1 MKTNML
7 LFPMVCC
14 IPLLS
19 CTSPQQPESKLNI
32 KPHYSI
38 NETSNSAEAFY
49 QLGRYYQGQQRL
61 EQAATA
67 YRKAVAADGAFA
79 EAHNGLGVIY
89 AMQGHY
95 PDAVTEFKSAIS
107 QVPGTARFYNNLG
120 HALYLQGNHA
130 ESVSVLE
137 KAARLDPDNPRVKR
151 NLELARTSANA
162 QPAANVTMTAQPTAP
177 VQTPPVPTTQTTSL
191 PPESPAATPAD
202 TRPSQ
207 PETKPDTRATSLEK
221 TRPFRLEISN
231 GNGITGFARKMRSYL
246 EEQGLSTARLT
257 NQKPFRIEVSQ
268 IQYRQGYL
276 EEALRVKSGLPSD
289 LPVIQSTQL
298 RHDIHARL
306 LLGKDMTS
314 RISEGKKAKPN

>member
-19 CTSPQQPESKLNI
+19 CTSPQPPESKLNI

-67 YRKAVAADGAFA
+67 YRKALAADNTFA
-79 EAHNGLGVIY
+79 EAHNSLGVIH
-89 AMQGHY
+89 ATQGNL
-95 PDAVTEFKSAIS
+95 PSAVTEFKLAIS
-107 QVPGTARFYNNLG
+107 QAPGIARFHNNLG
-120 HALYLQGNHA
+120 HAFYLQGNHTEA
-130 ESVSVLE
+130 VSALES
-137 KAARLDPDNPRVKR
+137 AARLDPDNPRVKR
-151 NLELARTSANA
+151 NLELARARANA
-162 QPAANVTMTAQPTAP
+162 QPAPDVAITPPPKAP
-177 VQTPPVPTTQTTSL
+177 VQNQPPAPQTTPL
-191 PPESPAATPAD
+191 PPESPAATPSAM
-202 TRPSQ
+202 PSSQ
-207 PETKPDTRATSLEK
+207 PEAKPDTRANSPVTA
-221 TRPFRLEISN
+221 RPFRLEIAN
-231 GNGITGFARKMRSYL
+231 GNGITGFAKKMRGHL

-257 NQKPFRIEVSQ
+257 NQKPFRIEISQ

-276 EEALRVKSGLPSD
+276 DEALRVKSGLPGD
-289 LPVIQSTQL
+289 LPVIQSDKL

-306 LLGKDMTS
+306 LLGKDMA
-314 RISEGKKAKPN
+314 EGKKTKPH